1 MNALSRRNWF
11 RSGLAA
17 AAGMTITSSFVN
29 ELMAAPVSRAEHEAW
44 GFGGVPAQGKVRLNA
59 NENPYGPSEKARQA
73 VAQILGEGNRYPF
86 AAIAELKD
94 LLARKEGVAP
104 EYIHLGAGSGEL
116 LCQAGVAWGLQ
127 GGSVLSAYPTFPML
141 MNFAEGVKAQWVKV
155 NLNDKL
161 EHDFEAMTA
170 SMPSDV
176 RLVFVCN
183 PNNPTGT
190 AVDNSKVAAF
200 CEEASKKAVV
210 YSDEAYLEFL
220 EPGQQRSMTELVKKG
235 ANVIVSKTFSK
246 IYGLAGI
253 RIGYV
258 VAHPDNIRKMAQFGD
273 DISVSQTAIAAAKAS
288 IGDEEFMKL
297 TRTRN
302 GAAREV
308 LTSYLDQ
315 KKIFYGKSL
324 TNVVLFPA
332 PADGRRILTRMEEKG
347 YLIRVWEYQ
356 QKEWCRVS
364 IGTAEEMKGFV
375 RAFDEFVA

>member
-1 MNALSRRNWF
+1 
-11 RSGLAA
+11 
-17 AAGMTITSSFVN
+17 
-29 ELMAAPVSRAEHEAW
+29 
-44 GFGGVPAQGKVRLNA
+44 
-59 NENPYGPSEKARQA
+59 
-73 VAQILGEGNRYPF
+73 
-86 AAIAELKD
+86 
-94 LLARKEGVAP
+94 
-104 EYIHLGAGSGEL
+104 
-116 LCQAGVAWGLQ
+116 
-127 GGSVLSAYPTFPML
+127 

-161 EHDFEAMTA
+161 EHDFEAMAA
-170 SMPSDV
+170 SMRSDV

-200 CEEASKKAVV
+200 CEETSKRAVV

-253 RIGYV
+253 RLGYV

-273 DISVSQTAIAAAKAS
+273 DISVSQTAIAAARAS
-288 IGDEEFMKL
+288 LGDEEFMKL

-302 GAAREV
+302 AAAREV

-315 KKIFYGKSL
+315 KKFFYGKSL

-332 PADGRRILTRMEEKG
+332 PAEGRRILTRMEEKG

-364 IGTAEEMKGFV
+364 IGTAEEMRGFV
-375 RAFDEFVA
+375 RAFDEFVT